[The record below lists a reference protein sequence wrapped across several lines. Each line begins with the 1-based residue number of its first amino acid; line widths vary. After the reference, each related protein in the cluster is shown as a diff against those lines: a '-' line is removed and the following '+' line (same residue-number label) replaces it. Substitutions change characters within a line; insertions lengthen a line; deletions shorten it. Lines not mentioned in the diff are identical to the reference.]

1 MKDEV
6 NSQKNEEKKRT
17 ISKNKLKKYITVQ
30 RIKTKNKNLLLFT
43 DKDKENI
50 ENINNLNNYLTN
62 QINNEIYKTKKD
74 IKNYSNSNKAFN
86 HFLKSSNNK
95 NINNNNNYK
104 KTSIFIIPNEYD
116 NYNNNKKLRNKNSK
130 KNIFP
135 ISHKTNATL
144 EKEENRIRQTNSY
157 FSPKIKSRLKMNNVN
172 NTNNLSKS
180 KSKIK
185 TTVNNT
191 NTNKISKTYSSN
203 EIKSNKK
210 ANINNILDNNTH
222 NDKNKTRSIQRI
234 TKDTIFEK
242 ENINPNLY
250 NTISTNIKG
259 DYNKNINNINNKIN
273 NIIIKD
279 KNINKR
285 NKNVRYTNA
294 NTNETMN
301 TILIKKNNSELLTF
315 GNTNNDSLSESFSK
329 DENINKNFLLILKQ
343 ENESLKNELKK
354 TKEKV
359 DVLENKIESLI
370 CEKNFKNKN
379 INKLNDNNNI
389 NDDGNLNKKS
399 ITINKE
405 KIKYSKS
412 QRDFKINKNNG
423 NNNNHK
429 KIKVKNIQRE
439 NSIKTKII
447 NHASSSGFGGVKYKQ
462 KIE

>member
-1 MKDEV
+1 
-6 NSQKNEEKKRT
+6 
-17 ISKNKLKKYITVQ
+17 
-30 RIKTKNKNLLLFT
+30 
-43 DKDKENI
+43 
-50 ENINNLNNYLTN
+50 
-62 QINNEIYKTKKD
+62 
-74 IKNYSNSNKAFN
+74 
-86 HFLKSSNNK
+86 
-95 NINNNNNYK
+95 
-104 KTSIFIIPNEYD
+104 
-116 NYNNNKKLRNKNSK
+116 
-130 KNIFP
+130 
-135 ISHKTNATL
+135 
-144 EKEENRIRQTNSY
+144 
-157 FSPKIKSRLKMNNVN
+157 MNNVN